1 MKKSL
6 IAALVFLS
14 ACQSAEEKQETSTTD
29 TLTTTQTAPPDTVY
43 VDTTT
48 TTTPDKPAPAT
59 PQVYSNETFKDVK
72 VKKEKG
78 HYVVSGKARVFEAVL
93 SWVLEGATGE
103 LKKGHEMT
111 DAGAPAFGNFTF
123 RFDVPVGG
131 RDLKLTLF
139 EASARDGSPQ
149 HQLVIPL
156 GN

>member
-78 HYVVSGKARVFEAVL
+78 HYVVSG
-93 SWVLEGATGE
+93 
-103 LKKGHEMT
+103 
-111 DAGAPAFGNFTF
+111 
-123 RFDVPVGG
+123 
-131 RDLKLTLF
+131 
-139 EASARDGSPQ
+139 
-149 HQLVIPL
+149 
-156 GN
+156 

>member
-6 IAALVFLS
+6 IAALVLLS

-72 VKKEKG
+72 VKKENG

-93 SWVLEGATGE
+93 SWVLESTAGE

-111 DAGAPAFGNFTF
+111 DAGAPEFGNFSF
-123 RFDVPVGG
+123 QIDVPPGNTN
-131 RDLKLTLF
+131 LKLTLF

-149 HQLVIPL
+149 HELVIPL